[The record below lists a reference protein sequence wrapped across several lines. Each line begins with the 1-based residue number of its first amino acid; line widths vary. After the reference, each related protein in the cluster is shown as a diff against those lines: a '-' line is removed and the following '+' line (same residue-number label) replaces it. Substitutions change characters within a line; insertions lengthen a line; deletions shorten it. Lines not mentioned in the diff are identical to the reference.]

1 MLKIDKINKYNIL
14 VLERKYNELNRL
26 LKDKIKS
33 NDFSYSEIFIS
44 CWLYKNNQLDS
55 TVKMFIFSDI
65 NINALESNILLKY
78 SSTHSINLINYLLQ
92 IVYFKTKKIPDHE
105 VNLLNSLLI
114 VSISRKHDFNI
125 YLIIMIL
132 VYTDSPILQSPACIL
147 KNYERSNE
155 QYKKMIKKI
164 LKLSYQ

>member
-14 VLERKYNELNRL
+14 VLERKCNELNRL

-55 TVKMFIFSDI
+55 TVNKFIFSDI
-65 NINALESNILLKY
+65 NINALEANILLKY
-78 SSTHSINLINYLLQ
+78 SSTQSINLINYLLQ
-92 IVYFKTKKIPDHE
+92 VVYFKTKKILDHE

-114 VSISRKHDFNI
+114 VSISRRHDFNI

-132 VYTDSPILQSPACIL
+132 DYTDSPILQSPACIL
-147 KNYERSNE
+147 KDYESSNE
-155 QYKKMIKKI
+155 QYKKMIKEI
-164 LKLSYQ
+164 LKLSYK